1 MSIIDGIL
9 YGLLQGLTEFLP
21 VSSSGHLALAQR
33 IFGAADVE
41 TDYLTFT
48 VLLHLGTLAAVI
60 FVYRKDVWEMV
71 KSFFTLMKKLFTS
84 RLSEGLDRGEKL
96 FLLVF
101 IATLPLA
108 AAVLL
113 EDKVEAISTVVWA
126 IGLLLILNGALLFFA
141 DRLSKC
147 TLDIRTARPRHALL
161 VGIMQVLGI
170 FPGIS
175 RSGATVSGGLWAGFS
190 KEDAVKISFLM
201 SIPAIAGAN
210 ILKMFELHEN
220 PLPEGS
226 LPAVLCGIAAAVI
239 SGFAAIK
246 LLQYIAK
253 SKKFSVFSLY
263 CVIVGAAAIVY
274 DIIN

>member
-1 MSIIDGIL
+1 MSVLEGLL

-21 VSSSGHLALAQR
+21 VSSSGHLALAQN
-33 IFGAADVE
+33 IFGAKDME
-41 TDYLTFT
+41 SNYLTFT
-48 VLLHLGTLAAVI
+48 VLLHLGTLAAVV
-60 FVYRKDVWEMV
+60 FVYRKDVWLMI
-71 KSFFTLMKKLFTS
+71 KGFFTLMKKLFTS
-84 RLSEGLDRGEKL
+84 RLREGLDYGEKL

-101 IATLPLA
+101 IATVPLV
-108 AAVLL
+108 AAVFL
-113 EDKVEAISTVVWA
+113 EDKIESVSGVVWA
-126 IGLLLILNGALLFFA
+126 IGLLLIINGLMLFVA
-141 DRLSKC
+141 DRLAKGNL
-147 TLDIRTARPRHALL
+147 TVQDARPRHAIF

-175 RSGATVSGGLWAGFS
+175 RSGATVTGGLFAGFN

-210 ILKMFELHEN
+210 ILKIFELKNN
-220 PLPEGS
+220 PQPEGS

-246 LLQYIAK
+246 LLQFIAK
-253 SKKFSVFSLY
+253 SKKLSVFSLY
-263 CVIVGAAAIVY
+263 CVIVGAAAIIY

>member
-71 KSFFTLMKKLFTS
+71 KGFFTLMKKLFTS

-147 TLDIRTARPRHALL
+147 TLDIWTARPRHALL

-210 ILKMFELHEN
+210 ILKIFELHEN